1 VPSQGYFSPQALS
14 FGEIDAF
21 LLQLA
26 FSFFLV
32 KINFEIPK
40 IKENLEQ
47 NLKYWIAFNLLFAE
61 DLGSAQKIFQHF
73 FSVKDIFEKPAD
85 DFAGLGLSKKATE
98 AIRSQRT
105 LGKAARELDRI
116 NKKGYTVL
124 TIEDDRYPEYLR
136 EIFDPP
142 CVLYCAGD
150 LDALKKPAVSIV
162 GARRS
167 SPYGR
172 AVAEKLAF
180 ELASRG
186 IVIVSG
192 MARGIDSMA
201 HWGALR
207 GGKTVAVL
215 GSGLDTIYPRENKR
229 LFDKIIESGAVITE
243 YPLGSMPLG
252 FHFPL
257 RNRIISGLSM
267 AVVVAEAA
275 ERSGSLISARLA
287 LEQNR
292 EVMAVPGNI
301 TSKLSKG
308 TNWLIKNG
316 AKLIEEWRDIVE
328 ELPPYVRE
336 TITMEPELKG
346 EDKVKLSPEERD
358 IIRHLTKD
366 GLTHI
371 DVIVKK
377 TDLSVSEVLS
387 VLLKLELKGV
397 VTQNPGKFFQRKL

>member
-1 VPSQGYFSPQALS
+1 
-14 FGEIDAF
+14 
-21 LLQLA
+21 
-26 FSFFLV
+26 
-32 KINFEIPK
+32 
-40 IKENLEQ
+40 LEQ
-47 NLKYWIAFNLLFAE
+47 NLRYWIAFNHLFAE

-73 FSVKDIFEKPAD
+73 SSVKDIFESPAE
-85 DFAGLGLSKKATE
+85 DFTGLGLKRELTESIKSPKTLEKAV
-98 AIRSQRT
+98 
-105 LGKAARELDRI
+105 RELDRI

-142 CVLYCAGD
+142 YVLYCAGD
-150 LDALKKPAVSIV
+150 LDVLKKPAVSIV
-162 GARRS
+162 GARKS
-167 SPYGR
+167 SPYGK
-172 AVAEKLAF
+172 AVAERLAF

-186 IVIVSG
+186 ILIVSG

-201 HWGALR
+201 HWGALK

-215 GSGLDTIYPRENKR
+215 GSGMNRIYPRENKR

-243 YPLGSMPLG
+243 YPLNSMPLG

-267 AVVVAEAA
+267 AVVVVEAA

-292 EVMAVPGNI
+292 EVMAVPGSI

-316 AKLIEEWRDIVE
+316 AKLIEEWEDIIE
-328 ELPPYVRE
+328 ELPSYVRE
-336 TITMEPELKG
+336 SIALEPKAKEQ
-346 EDKVKLSPEERD
+346 EKVKLSPREED
-358 IIRHLTKD
+358 IIRHLTAD
-366 GLTHI
+366 DLTHI
-371 DVIVKK
+371 DIIIKK
-377 TDLSVSEVLS
+377 TGLSVSEVLS
-387 VLLKLELKGV
+387 VLLQLELKGI
-397 VTQNPGKFFQRKL
+397 VTQSPGKYFQRKW

>member
-1 VPSQGYFSPQALS
+1 LPEYFTPQARS
-14 FGEIDAF
+14 FWEIDAF
-21 LLQLA
+21 LLQFA
-26 FSFFLV
+26 FLFFVV
-32 KINFEIPK
+32 KINFEIPN
-40 IKENLEQ
+40 IKENVEQ

-61 DLGSAQKIFQHF
+61 DLGSAQKIFQHYS
-73 FSVKDIFEKPAD
+73 SVKDIFETPAED
-85 DFAGLGLSKKATE
+85 IDGLGFSKRVTAAVKS
-98 AIRSQRT
+98 RRT
-105 LGKAARELDRI
+105 LEKAVRELDRI

-124 TIEDDRYPEYLR
+124 TIEDDGYPEYLR

-142 CVLYCAGD
+142 YVLYCAGN
-150 LDALKKPAVSIV
+150 LDVLKKPAVSIV

-207 GGKTVAVL
+207 GGQTVAVL
-215 GSGLDTIYPRENKR
+215 GSGLDNIYPRENKK
-229 LFDKIIESGAVITE
+229 LFDKIIDSGAVITE

-275 ERSGSLISARLA
+275 ERSGSLISAKLA

-316 AKLIEEWRDIVE
+316 AKLIEGWRDIVE

-336 TITMEPELKG
+336 TIPMEPELKG
-346 EDKVKLSPEERD
+346 EEKVKLSPGERD
-358 IIRHLTKD
+358 IIRHLTED

-371 DVIVKK
+371 DMIVKK
-377 TDLSVSEVLS
+377 TGLSVSEVLS
-387 VLLKLELKGV
+387 VLLRLELKGV
-397 VTQNPGKFFQRKL
+397 VKQSPGKFFQRKL

>member
-1 VPSQGYFSPQALS
+1 M
-14 FGEIDAF
+14 
-21 LLQLA
+21 
-26 FSFFLV
+26 
-32 KINFEIPK
+32 
-40 IKENLEQ
+40 EQ
-47 NLKYWIAFNLLFAE
+47 NLKYWIAFSLLFAG
-61 DLGSAQKIFQHF
+61 DLASAQKIFQRF
-73 FSVKDIFEKPAD
+73 PSVEDIFKAHKN
-85 DFAGLGLSKKATE
+85 DFDGLGINKEKLE
-98 AIRSQRT
+98 VIRSQKILER
-105 LGKAARELDRI
+105 AIRELDRI
-116 NKKGYTVL
+116 NKKSYTVL
-124 TIEDDRYPEYLR
+124 TIEDKKYPQYLR

-142 CVLYCAGD
+142 YVLYCVGN
-150 LDALKKPAVSIV
+150 LDVLRDPAVSIV

-186 IVIVSG
+186 LVIVSG
-192 MARGIDSMA
+192 MASGIDSMA
-201 HWGALR
+201 HWGALK
-207 GGKTVAVL
+207 GGRTVAVL
-215 GSGLDTIYPRENKR
+215 GSGLDNVYPRENRK
-229 LFDKIIESGAVITE
+229 LFNKIKESGAVITE
-243 YPLGSMPLG
+243 YPLGSKPLG

-316 AKLIEEWRDIVE
+316 AKLVEGWEDIVE

-336 TITMEPELKG
+336 NLIEVPLERPKESVSLNAREK
-346 EDKVKLSPEERD
+346 DIVKHLSID
-358 IIRHLTKD
+358 S
-366 GLTHI
+366 LTHI
-371 DVIVKK
+371 DVLAKK
-377 TDLSVSEVLS
+377 ADLSISEVLS

-397 VTQNPGKFFQRKL
+397 VVQSPGKFFQRKW